1 MQYFK
6 IQRVLSCIY
15 TLTFFLLFGVY
26 ACSDTDSTQDIET
39 ADKLSIWTNPINGI
53 SINLPDDWR
62 HSPDTASKGETV
74 IGYFL
79 PRFAWIKS
87 EYGHVSLHYE
97 NVASYDYNF
106 KKFCQ
111 RLLQLLKPMATSS
124 TEPVYS
130 HSSTISKANFDVE
143 IEHKNKL
150 KLLRIHLWT
159 TQPGVYYYAIIETLA
174 EDKPFISRAMP
185 IVDLLIASS
194 QDRIQEH

>member
-1 MQYFK
+1 M
-6 IQRVLSCIY
+6 IGDIVPILHQR
-15 TLTFFLLFGVY
+15 
-26 ACSDTDSTQDIET
+26 
-39 ADKLSIWTNPINGI
+39 
-53 SINLPDDWR
+53 
-62 HSPDTASKGETV
+62 GETV

-97 NVASYDYNF
+97 NVSSHDYNF

-174 EDKPFISRAMP
+174 EDKPY
-185 IVDLLIASS
+185 
-194 QDRIQEH
+194 